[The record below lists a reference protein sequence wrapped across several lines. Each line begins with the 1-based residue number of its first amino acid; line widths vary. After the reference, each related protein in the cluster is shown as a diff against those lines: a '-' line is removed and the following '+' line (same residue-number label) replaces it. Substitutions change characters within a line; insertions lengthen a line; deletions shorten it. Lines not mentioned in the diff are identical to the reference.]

1 MVIQTRTDKDG
12 DIPLA
17 PVQDMVH
24 NSHSSAHRQ
33 WRGTWKLC
41 ISPTWGGSTASTGCR
56 RICLLCF
63 FGYVLNLCCKPNQ
76 QPLCPPSGLSDVAWI
91 RIDTLEIKACCCVHL
106 DSKARFIPLKTGVCP
121 CQCQL
126 RWIESLPWG
135 QMRKRGPLGSFL
147 VVVWGFPKS
156 WGGPN

>member
-1 MVIQTRTDKDG
+1 MGIFHWHPCRMWFT
-12 DIPLA
+12 IPT
-17 PVQDMVH
+17 PPHIVNGVERG
-24 NSHSSAHRQ
+24 SSASRQ
-33 WRGTWKLC
+33 REGDPRRPRGVGEFVYC
-41 ISPTWGGSTASTGCR
+41 V
-56 RICLLCF
+56 F